1 MTATATAEQRR
12 ATAMR
17 FIVALGLVSLF
28 ADMTYEGARSIIG
41 PFLQNLGA
49 SGFQMGLVVGL
60 GEMCAASLRYL
71 SGRLADRSRAYWL
84 LTIGGYGI
92 NLLAVPALAFAG
104 NWVMAALLVV
114 AERTGKAVRG
124 PARDVLLSGATEEV
138 GYGWGFGIHRALDQ
152 TGAVLGPLWV
162 ALAVAR
168 SQGFRDAFLPLAIPA
183 AAALLSLLVA
193 RTVHPAFRTPRAP
206 AAASAALPPVF
217 WVYAGAAA
225 LLAFGYLDFPFFAY
239 YWVRHQMFH
248 DATIPVLYAAAM
260 AGEGATGLG
269 LGRLYDRFGIAM
281 LSVAT
286 AVSLLALPLGFW
298 GGPGGAMLAV
308 ACWAVGMGAQGVC
321 LRSGIAGLVSMD
333 KRGSAFGA
341 LSGVFGVAW
350 FAGSALL
357 GWLLDHNMLA
367 MIVIGMG
374 AQAAAAGIFLGLRN
388 PLAAR

>member
-1 MTATATAEQRR
+1 MTRTANTDSRKA
-12 ATAMR
+12 AAMR
-17 FIVALGLVSLF
+17 FILALGLVSLF

-49 SGFQMGLVVGL
+49 SGFEMGLVVGL

-84 LTIGGYGI
+84 LTIGGYAV
-92 NLLAVPALAFAG
+92 NLVAVPALAFAG
-104 NWVMAALLVV
+104 NWIVAAGLVV

-124 PARDVLLSGATEEV
+124 PARDVLLSSASDEV
-138 GYGWGFGIHRALDQ
+138 GYGWGFGVHRALDQ

-168 SQGFRDAFLPLAIPA
+168 SHGFREAFLPLALPA
-183 AAALLSLLVA
+183 VAALVSLLVA
-193 RTVHPAFRTPRAP
+193 RGVHPAYRTPAP
-206 AAASAALPPVF
+206 PPADGRSLPPVF
-217 WVYAGAAA
+217 WLYVGAAA

-239 YWVRHQMFH
+239 YWTRHQLFH

-260 AGEGATGLG
+260 AAEGATGLG
-269 LGRLYDRFGIAM
+269 LGRLYDRFGIGM
-281 LSVAT
+281 LSAAT
-286 AVSLLALPLGFW
+286 VISLLALPLGFW
-298 GGPGGAMLAV
+298 GGRGGAMLAV

-321 LRSGIAGLVSMD
+321 LRSGIASLVSMD
-333 KRGSAFGA
+333 KRGRAFGT

-367 MIVIGMG
+367 MVVLGIG
-374 AQAAAAGIFLGLRN
+374 AQAAAAGIFLGLRSL
-388 PLAAR
+388 LAA